1 MCKQSRKRS
10 SDSASR
16 QGVEASGSLQFETSN
31 EGLFFDFRVER
42 VFDSRRNRKKQ
53 LAINIARIVHLRA

>member
-16 QGVEASGSLQFETSN
+16 RGVEASGSLQFETSN
-31 EGLFFDFRVER
+31 EGLFLIFELR
-42 VFDSRRNRKKQ
+42 VFSIQRGNRKKQ
-53 LAINIARIVHLRA
+53 LAKNVARIVHLRA